1 MKILILGANGMLTP
15 YVTKALEKN
24 HELRITDV
32 SDLSGDDE
40 YKEHEILQ
48 VDITDLNQVVEAA
61 KGVDAIINLAVVRHE
76 LKLAFDVN
84 SIGCFNMMVAAKT
97 HNIKRVINT
106 GPHWVASAQSY
117 EKFDFDI
124 HPDIPHHPGT
134 GLYAISKSAG
144 QEICRV
150 FAENYNINVINLL
163 FNHLRAPFE
172 PRMAVRPEHFWPF
185 SIAKK
190 DAGMSLLAAIEVDI
204 KKLSTTCET
213 FFISADVPHN
223 QYSNTKAKEVLGWHP
238 TNNFEKHWR
247 QSAKK

>member
-48 VDITDLNQVVEAA
+48 VDITNLNQVVEAA

-124 HPDIPHHPGT
+124 TDEILSGCVVTHEGDIV
-134 GLYAISKSAG
+134 KNM
-144 QEICRV
+144 V
-150 FAENYNINVINLL
+150 
-163 FNHLRAPFE
+163 
-172 PRMAVRPEHFWPF
+172 
-185 SIAKK
+185 K
-190 DAGMSLLAAIEVDI
+190 DRI
-204 KKLSTTCET
+204 
-213 FFISADVPHN
+213 
-223 QYSNTKAKEVLGWHP
+223 
-238 TNNFEKHWR
+238 
-247 QSAKK
+247 